1 MTKDEDI
8 REAIIELVRG
18 SSYILNPMKQKAM
31 IGWLKKQNAP
41 ASDIPKTKFKAGD
54 WAMTDYGNVVYIESI
69 SETKYLLQCIDGHHE
84 KMSFEYVD
92 TCWRPWT
99 VQDAKD
105 GDVLA
110 TKDAVFIF
118 KHMEKAG
125 LSLCNSYC
133 EVIGDSK
140 LGLGFDFSVDSVHP
154 ATKEERD
161 ILFQKIKEAGYGW
174 DSDKKELT
182 GNGNSISRPL
192 GWTTVEE
199 SKQLIEAGLP
209 VETADMLYTSL
220 DGHATPW
227 VWRSKPGMHPEDTP
241 CWSLGAL
248 IQMLP
253 LNIQTGDSFLDKY
266 DLEFKLYSGYMVT
279 YCIDQSHHPMVSTE
293 EHGTLIEACI
303 EMIIWLLKNK
313 MI

>member
-18 SSYILNPMKQKAM
+18 SSYILNPMRQKAM
-31 IGWLKKQNAP
+31 IGWLEKQGKQPNKVA
-41 ASDIPKTKFKAGD
+41 TKFNVGD
-54 WAMTDYGNVVYIESI
+54 FIVSDYCMGKVIEL
-69 SETKYLLQCIDGHHE
+69 TNDAYLLDSGQGIPFSCEHNAHL
-84 KMSFEYVD
+84 
-92 TCWRPWT
+92 WT
-99 VQDAKD
+99 IQDAKD
-105 GDVLA
+105 GDVLS

-118 KHMEKAG
+118 KHMDKAG
-125 LSLCNSYC
+125 LSLCKSYC

-154 ATKEERD
+154 AAKEERD

-182 GNGNSISRPL
+182 GNGNSINRPL

-209 VETADMLYTSL
+209 VETADMLYTTL
-220 DGHATPW
+220 DGNATPW
-227 VWRSKPGMHPEDTP
+227 VWASKPGMHPEDTP

-266 DLEFKLYSGYMVT
+266 GLEFKPYSGYMVA
-279 YCIDQSHHPMVSTE
+279 YCIDQSHHPE

>member
-18 SSYILNPMKQKAM
+18 SGHILNPMKQKAM
-31 IGWLKKQNAP
+31 IGWLEKQGKQSNKVA
-41 ASDIPKTKFKAGD
+41 TKFNVGD
-54 WAMTDYGNVVYIESI
+54 FIVSDYCMGKVIEL
-69 SETKYLLQCIDGHHE
+69 TNDAYLLDSGQGIPFSCEHNAHL
-84 KMSFEYVD
+84 
-92 TCWRPWT
+92 WT
-99 VQDAKD
+99 IQDAKD

-118 KHMEKAG
+118 KHMDKAG
-125 LSLCNSYC
+125 LSLCKSYC

-140 LGLGFDFSVDSVHP
+140 LGLGLDFSIDSVHP

-209 VETADMLYTSL
+209 VETADMLYTTL
-220 DGHATPW
+220 DGYATPW
-227 VWRSKPGMHPEDTP
+227 VWASKPGMHPEDVP

-266 DLEFKLYSGYMVT
+266 DLEFKPYSGYMVA